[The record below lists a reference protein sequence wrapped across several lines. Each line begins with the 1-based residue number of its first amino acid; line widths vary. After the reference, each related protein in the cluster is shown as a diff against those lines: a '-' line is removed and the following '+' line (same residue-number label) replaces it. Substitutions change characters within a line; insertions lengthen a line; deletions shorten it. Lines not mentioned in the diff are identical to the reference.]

1 MAEKTRRTRDYWT
14 GIALRA
20 LAEGGLAAVAIEP
33 LAARAG
39 ATKGSVYWH
48 FPNREA
54 LLAATLQRWERE
66 HTEAV
71 ITQVEVHAEPVE
83 RLRALLTT
91 AIDAEQVQ
99 LAELA
104 LLASADDPLVA
115 EAVGRVTERRLGYL
129 ASVFEQAGFA
139 QDAARRRAL
148 LAYSVYLGQAQL
160 MRGARA
166 AVPDTADERRAY
178 LDDTLRSLTLL
189 PERAR

>member
-115 EAVGRVTERRLGYL
+115 EAVGRGTERRLGYL